1 MYDKRTFLL
10 YVEQDLSEV
19 QFPSLTEYSL
29 NCLSVFCFV
38 SLFLFLA
45 MPKFFNQI
53 KIQIFALWIT
63 GRFQYNDQWLIHN
76 SCR

>member
-29 NCLSVFCFV
+29 NCLSVFCFG
-38 SLFLFLA
+38 LEGD
-45 MPKFFNQI
+45 FNI
-53 KIQIFALWIT
+53 MIS
-63 GRFQYNDQWLIHN
+63 G
-76 SCR
+76 